1 MCIQLNSWEIMEER
15 LKAAFSE
22 VETTEPPADRMGI
35 RSAIPEL
42 ARYFL
47 KETHNKYANPRLAI
61 VTEKA
66 AVWQILEIAKHS
78 TALLTALEQMSGAAE
93 NAFDPLNR
101 AFFSKLMT
109 QLRLLDVTSRFA
121 DPPKLPPNS
130 GTGRPKDT
138 YAQRAADVTARYY
151 WLLSG
156 KTPTVIKPNK
166 KGDITYSEYLYL
178 LEKVF
183 SILGLKDN
191 KPATYATDAV
201 KRWPELLQQA
211 KREFGWVDP
220 DKEKKQP

>member
-1 MCIQLNSWEIMEER
+1 MEER
-15 LKAAFSE
+15 LKAEFNK
-22 VETTEPPADRMGI
+22 VRTTEPPAAGRMPM
-35 RSAIPEL
+35 SPAIPEL

-47 KETHNKYANPRLAI
+47 KETHNKYENPRLAI

-66 AVWQILEIAKHS
+66 AVRQILEVAKHS

-101 AFFSKLMT
+101 AFFSKLKT
-109 QLRLLDVTSRFA
+109 LLRLLDATSKFA
-121 DPPKLPPNS
+121 DPPKLPPNA
-130 GTGRPKDT
+130 GTGRPKNT

-156 KTPTVIKPNK
+156 KDPTAIKPNK
-166 KGDITYSEYLYL
+166 KGDIPYSEYLSL
-178 LEKVF
+178 LEEVF

-201 KRWPELLQQA
+201 WPELLEQA